1 MTENVQWHIIAVS
14 IMDGVAMFFYEEEI
28 ENKMPAE
35 IMANR
40 ILDSAGVA
48 YNNVPI
54 DIDKVLLN
62 YEFKIGVVRKF
73 DNESIVAGIA
83 YTEKEQ
89 KQLKS
94 KKFFVFK
101 GGIPIRDRR
110 YLMALSIVEFVVES
124 KNNYFVKSIYNSAL
138 NDENEINN
146 ENARVA
152 RALLMP
158 QKSLSTLV
166 MSPMINKLDVQEK
179 IDSVAKAFLVSND
192 IARRRL
198 IETGLL

>member
-1 MTENVQWHIIAVS
+1 
-14 IMDGVAMFFYEEEI
+14 MFFYEEEI

-62 YEFKIGVVRKF
+62 YEFKIGVVRGF
-73 DNESIVAGIA
+73 ANESIVAGIA

-138 NDENEINN
+138 NDESEINN